1 MSVRHR
7 RAAADA
13 PMDAAAAA
21 SEDGGA
27 VALEEPLLGERAAP
41 AAPGILLRLWRPLLD
56 LLLRALDALERL
68 AERVVPPLR
77 RRTPPPPPPP
87 LARRLAALRARAAAP
102 FDAANPA
109 HAAALERLWIAALAP
124 APFPFATGGVSPL
137 WKDVGFQGTHPGT
150 DFRGGGFLALE
161 LLAHAAE
168 GDAFPALRA
177 AHAARAPEA
186 SYPLAAAGVVL
197 TAALVDACDLRRAVA
212 PATPAGRGLLRLL
225 RRDEAALEAAFIATL
240 VALEAE
246 WVAWPGGADYFQFQ
260 KVLAKVRGRAERA
273 LASRRLRG
281 ARDLPALLAE

>member
-1 MSVRHR
+1 
-7 RAAADA
+7 
-13 PMDAAAAA
+13 MDAAAAA

-27 VALEEPLLGERAAP
+27 AASLEEPLLGERAAP
-41 AAPGILLRLWRPLLD
+41 AAPGLLLCLWRSLLD

-68 AERVVPPLR
+68 AERAVPPLR
-77 RRTPPPPPPP
+77 RRAPPPPPPP

-109 HAAALERLWIAALAP
+109 HAAALERLWVAAFAP
-124 APFPFATGGVSPL
+124 APFPPGGGVSPL

-168 GDAFPALRA
+168 SDAFPALRA
-177 AHAARAPEA
+177 AHAARDPAA

-197 TAALVDACDLRRAVA
+197 TAALVDACDLRRAA
-212 PATPAGRGLLRLL
+212 PPATPAGRGLLRLL
-225 RRDEAALEAAFIATL
+225 AHDEAALEAAFVATL
-240 VALEAE
+240 VTLEAE
-246 WVAWPGGADYFQFQ
+246 FVAWPGGADYFQFQ

-281 ARDLPALLAE
+281 ARNLPALLAE